1 MTREEKIYDVASQ
14 IIYVVI
20 NNLFFIVVNLPLF
33 SYLYLMIYQG
43 VTLYLILMGLFM
55 ILFAISLIALFE
67 SLYQFIIKKQE
78 SNLRF
83 FWRSIAKACSW
94 DSLPVYLLISLIAS
108 IGFLFFMV
116 ELSPIFS
123 IFVIIYAILAVYGML
138 ILPFAIMETIL
149 FQNTFLKTLL
159 NAMILSFQKWQLQLF
174 TIAYLLFV
182 LLLFPRSPAI
192 FFFVGFSGY
201 CYLFLTFYA
210 PFLQTRIASIKGLDP
225 RND

>member
-83 FWRSIAKACSW
+83 F
-94 DSLPVYLLISLIAS
+94 
-108 IGFLFFMV
+108 
-116 ELSPIFS
+116 
-123 IFVIIYAILAVYGML
+123 LA
-138 ILPFAIMETIL
+138 EH
-149 FQNTFLKTLL
+149 
-159 NAMILSFQKWQLQLF
+159 
-174 TIAYLLFV
+174 
-182 LLLFPRSPAI
+182 R
-192 FFFVGFSGY
+192 
-201 CYLFLTFYA
+201 
-210 PFLQTRIASIKGLDP
+210 
-225 RND
+225 